1 MARRLWLSL
10 ILICIVSF
18 GGLALIFAADA
29 HPALGLDLKGG
40 ISVTLEPKAGT
51 QYDRAGLDL
60 AVDRIRERV
69 DSLGVAEPE
78 ILRQG
83 DAIVINLPGVE
94 NQDKALQLV
103 QVTGKVNLRPVL
115 RCSAP
120 TVTPDSTTGS
130 TTESTTVGETTLPGS
145 STPANT
151 VRDSATTVPAAATTA
166 TSVPASAGFR
176 RAAGTGTTTVPPTTD
191 AATDSTDT
199 PPTTAVGA
207 PEESTVPTD
216 STGPGEA
223 PTTTVAISDPNVSQY
238 LPARDGGGCLV
249 GASGG
254 TGEVFESDAQASILP
269 GSGWGV
275 TVTLKSGANG
285 EGVWN
290 QLAAQCNGGAQTC
303 PSGQLAIELDGDIIS
318 HPTMNQ
324 SSYTGGVQ
332 ISGSFAESEA
342 KNLARVL
349 RSGALPV
356 ELTTQTVQNVSP
368 TLGSDSLRAAIVSGL
383 VGVAL
388 VLLFMI
394 LYYRL
399 LGVVVV
405 AGVVVSGALIW
416 SVISL
421 LSKTSGLALSLS
433 GITGIIISVGVTVD
447 SYVVFFERLKDEVR
461 AGRTMKNGA
470 QRGFAGAWHT
480 ILVADLVSLIGAV
493 VLWYLTVGS
502 VRNFA
507 FFLGLSTLCDL
518 GVAYY
523 FTRPAVL
530 LLARTQFM
538 ARRKVMG
545 IEATNTPTPAGAA

>member
-1 MARRLWLSL
+1 MARRLWVSL
-10 ILICIVSF
+10 IFICIVSF
-18 GGLALIFAADA
+18 GGLAVIFAADA

-51 QYDRAGLDL
+51 QYDQAGLDL

-83 DAIVINLPGVE
+83 DAIVVNLPGVE

-115 RCSAP
+115 QCSAP
-120 TVTPDSTTGS
+120 TATPDSTTDS
-130 TTESTTVGETTLPGS
+130 TTESTAVGDTTVPGS
-145 STPANT
+145 STPADT
-151 VRDSATTVPAAATTA
+151 ADSGVTTIATTA
-166 TSVPASAGFR
+166 TSTPASAGFR
-176 RAAGTGTTTVPPTTD
+176 NPAGTGTTTVPPTTD
-191 AATDSTDT
+191 AAPTSTAV
-199 PPTTAVGA
+199 PPTTASGSPGESA
-207 PEESTVPTD
+207 PPTESTLPD
-216 STGPGEA
+216 EA
-223 PTTTVAISDPNVSQY
+223 PTTSIAVSDPNVSQY

-249 GASGG
+249 GPSGG

-290 QLAAQCNGGAQTC
+290 QLAAQCNGGAQSC

-324 SSYTGGVQ
+324 SSYSGGVQ

-461 AGRTMKNGA
+461 AGRTMRNGA

-545 IEATNTPTPAGAA
+545 IEATNTPTPAGAT